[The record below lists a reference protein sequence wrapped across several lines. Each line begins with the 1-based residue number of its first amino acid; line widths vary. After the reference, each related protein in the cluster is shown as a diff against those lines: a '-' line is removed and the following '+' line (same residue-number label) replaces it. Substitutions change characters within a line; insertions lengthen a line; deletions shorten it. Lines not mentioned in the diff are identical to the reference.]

1 MVELRKNWKT
11 GVWILAFLFI
21 DWVVLKDVLATI
33 FKMGN
38 N

>member
-11 GVWILAFLFI
+11 GVWILAFLII
-21 DWVVLKDVLATI
+21 DWVVLKDIVETVFRI
-33 FKMGN
+33 GN